1 MGKKEKS
8 EDPEKSSKAKDS
20 KKSLNPDAVK
30 NAEDEEEE
38 EKDGKEDEKDDKE
51 EDKDG
56 KEEPEPSAE
65 GKIKTH
71 EVDSVIDKMNM
82 LNEMFE
88 MILKHMDKVI
98 PVHGH
103 DEKDSSGKDETKP
116 EGDDDDEKKE
126 EKTEGDDEES
136 TDDKENESEE
146 GEDEDYSEKGKKGK
160 KNG

>member
-1 MGKKEKS
+1 MGNAKKEKT
-8 EDPEKSSKAKDS
+8 EDPEKSSNAKAN
-20 KKSLNPDAVK
+20 KKSLSPDAVK
-30 NAEDEEEE
+30 DAEDEEEE
-38 EKDGKEDEKDDKE
+38 EKDSKEEEKDDKEEDKDGKE

-146 GEDEDYSEKGKKGK
+146 GEDEDYS
-160 KNG
+160 